1 MHHMTHPIGDNTI
14 LNEERQTDQ
23 RNAGHLRHLR
33 SGEPFA
39 HRRNHLL
46 GGLGI
51 SVGVVAAVIGLGIAL
66 PNSPSEP
73 ASSVELAGGSPP
85 RSALLDGPTF
95 DAAIS
100 DAVAAATTPELVE
113 VASSDEGVA
122 PAAGRPDGWFEV
134 SVPPNGVGAVP
145 PFVR

>member
-1 MHHMTHPIGDNTI
+1 MHHMTHPMGDNTI

-39 HRRNHLL
+39 RRRNHLL

-66 PNSPSEP
+66 PNSPSESGNP
-73 ASSVELAGGSPP
+73 SSPINAAPP
-85 RSALLDGPTF
+85 RSAVLDGPSF
-95 DAAIS
+95 DTAVS
-100 DAVAAATTPELVE
+100 EAVAAATTPELVE
-113 VASSDEGVA
+113 AASSDEGVA

-134 SVPPNGVGAVP
+134 SVPANGVGAVP